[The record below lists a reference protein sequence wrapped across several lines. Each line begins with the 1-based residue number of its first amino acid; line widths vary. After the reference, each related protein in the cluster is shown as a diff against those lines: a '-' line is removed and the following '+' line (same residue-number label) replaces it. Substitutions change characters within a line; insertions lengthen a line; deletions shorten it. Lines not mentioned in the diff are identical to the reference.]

1 MGCKG
6 CNINS
11 AIESCCKIKCYSHI
25 VYYTGDKY
33 RYFFSMTQ
41 RWETGSDNQWKSPSF
56 QRLKEVHTHI
66 LISEGSFDLF
76 LDIQDI
82 VQTSFIYKGNT

>member
-1 MGCKG
+1 MGYKG

-11 AIESCCKIKCYSHI
+11 ATESCCKIKWYYYI

-33 RYFFSMTQ
+33 WYLFSMTYRRDQ
-41 RWETGSDNQWKSPSF
+41 NKQWKSPSF
-56 QRLKEVHTHI
+56 QRLKEVHTHL
-66 LISEGSFDLF
+66 LISEENFDLF

-82 VQTSFIYKGNT
+82 VQA